1 MILVES
7 TSNDGIYYLANQST
21 FKHVSWRDK
30 YYWSANNE
38 DYHCIF
44 KTLASA
50 KCALTKLI
58 KAMPD
63 YKDDKI
69 RFLDFNTLE
78 EVA

>member
-7 TSNDGIYYLANQST
+7 TSKDGIYYLANQST
-21 FKHVSWRDK
+21 LKHCSYK

-38 DYHCIF
+38 DYHCQF